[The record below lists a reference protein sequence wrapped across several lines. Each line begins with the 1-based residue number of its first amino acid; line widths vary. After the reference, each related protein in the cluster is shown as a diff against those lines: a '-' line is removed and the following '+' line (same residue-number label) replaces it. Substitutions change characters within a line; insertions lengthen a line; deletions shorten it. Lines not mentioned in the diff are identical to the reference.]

1 VSTPFPF
8 KVLAWVRPEKPR
20 LQTLLALSFGAMSL
34 AIVSTVFLVMRF
46 ETERQV
52 VRIVHRELQQVS
64 EQAADRIT
72 KWMYE
77 RSVDTQ
83 SLAGEMG
90 RVRSLEKRQASL
102 DEIRDIYTSSVSWV
116 GVIDNSCTVSQAS
129 ASMLVGSTIP
139 KEECEAAKRE
149 PLMSHAKPDHRLQ
162 TDRVS
167 PSDPMTFITLSYPIK
182 DWETGDRL
190 GYAAIKIR
198 TNHLDM
204 LVNAVKIRVAEGHP
218 TETFVISKNSDKILF
233 GKDCYETALT
243 KDFIQDIESA
253 RADTFV
259 AWPDGDR
266 FISGAF
272 QTKAFRN
279 IPNLNWIVATRAV
292 RGDALGLVDDLM
304 TRLAIWGFALS
315 LTALGLGL
323 YLARVLGHPLKM
335 LTRAAKHDDDLEL
348 REFDQVRYHEIEE
361 LNLALRARFSD
372 LKEAKDH
379 IQMALEERSAA
390 LADREAL
397 LKEVHHRVKNNLQ
410 VIISLMRLQG
420 SRVRQNPKGRAVIE
434 RLTSRVQVLGWLY
447 SKLYEKAIF
456 SHIDARDI
464 LIPLLQQVQDTYP
477 SDVTI
482 ESKIDSVL
490 LGFDQTL
497 VMGMLAIEIA
507 TNAVQH
513 AYSDDGEVSVALRAI
528 GENTYEF
535 SISDDGCGFDP
546 LQKYEGIGL
555 TLSTRMA
562 AQLGGKLDIIS
573 SADTGTQIQVV
584 FQIIPPSIPLPGQ
597 ETLSV

>member
-1 VSTPFPF
+1 
-8 KVLAWVRPEKPR
+8 
-20 LQTLLALSFGAMSL
+20 MSL
-34 AIVSTVFLVMRF
+34 AVVSTVFLVMRF
-46 ETERQV
+46 ETERQMV
-52 VRIVHRELQQVS
+52 QIVHRELQQVS

-77 RSVDTQ
+77 RSADAQ
-83 SLAGEMG
+83 NLAGELG
-90 RVRSLEKRQASL
+90 RVRSMEKRQASL
-102 DEIRDIYTSSVSWV
+102 DGIRDIYTSSVSWV
-116 GVIDNSCTVSQAS
+116 GAIDTNCKVTQAS
-129 ASMLVGSTIP
+129 ANMLVGTVITS
-139 KEECEAAKRE
+139 EECEAAKRE
-149 PLMSHAKPDHRLQ
+149 PMMGHAKLDSRLQ
-162 TDRVS
+162 TERVA
-167 PSDPMTFITLSYPIK
+167 PTDPMSFITVSHPIK
-182 DWETGDRL
+182 DWETGDSL
-190 GYAAIKIR
+190 GYVAIKLR

-218 TETFVISKNSDKILF
+218 TETFVISKNSNKILF
-233 GKDCYETALT
+233 GKDCYGTLLT
-243 KDFIQDIESA
+243 PEFMQDIENA

-259 AWPDGDR
+259 PWPDGDR

-272 QTKAFRN
+272 QTRAFRN

-361 LNLALRARFSD
+361 LNHALRTRFSD
-372 LKEAKDH
+372 LKVAKDD
-379 IQMALEERSAA
+379 IQSALEERSAA

-456 SHIDARDI
+456 DHIDARDI
-464 LIPLLQQVQDTYP
+464 LIPLLQQIQDTYP

-482 ESKIDSVL
+482 FSEIDSVL

-513 AYSDDGEVSVALRAI
+513 AYSDDGEVHVRLQATGNDTYVFSVNDT
-528 GENTYEF
+528 GN
-535 SISDDGCGFDP
+535 GFDP

-562 AQLGGKLDIIS
+562 VQLGGKLEVTS
-573 SADTGTQIQVV
+573 SAETGTQIQVI
-584 FQIIPPSIPLPGQ
+584 FQIVPQVVTPLPGQ
-597 ETLSV
+597 ETLPA